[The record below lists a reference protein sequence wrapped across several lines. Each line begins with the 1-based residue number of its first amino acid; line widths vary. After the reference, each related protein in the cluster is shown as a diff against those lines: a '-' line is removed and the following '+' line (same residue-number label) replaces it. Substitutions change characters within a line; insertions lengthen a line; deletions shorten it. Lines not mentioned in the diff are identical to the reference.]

1 MCAWPPPCKLH
12 TYACCVEIA
21 SICHNK
27 SRHARSE
34 KSPCV
39 TRHSARGWHKA
50 RSTPPFSRTAE
61 AKYSLEGCIQ
71 VRLCRRARPRPCK
84 HQNATQRRACSGHLA
99 CDIEKGEEIGV
110 RRVARL
116 VSIDSVLICYS
127 INLRCKPGGHL
138 EGGLP
143 QLMGSAPSWPA
154 LQS

>member
-1 MCAWPPPCKLH
+1 MHA
-12 TYACCVEIA
+12 VEIA
-21 SICHNK
+21 FICHNK

-50 RSTPPFSRTAE
+50 RSTLPFSRNAE

-84 HQNATQRRACSGHLA
+84 HQNATQRRACSGHLLH
-99 CDIEKGEEIGV
+99 V
-110 RRVARL
+110 TSRRGKKTVSDVWRGCM

-127 INLRCKPGGHL
+127 ISLRWKPGGHL

-143 QLMGSAPSWPA
+143 TGDGERTFMARWSFS
-154 LQS
+154 QSVIKQIII